1 MLQEIKYG
9 KLMKISNKENYKEFI
24 SKEESKKWGKIH
36 YSDWGKK
43 YTNLMKS
50 VKEKLSMKIFEI
62 PVESYCGN
70 TYSSINRYL
79 RNDIHSTSNY
89 EREISDMLIIAIH
102 SAPRIPNDI
111 IVYRL
116 VSDNFIQKLI
126 ENNKNGKHFTK
137 EKGFIST
144 STLKS
149 ITELDERYTT
159 YDNMLKI
166 YVPKGMLGL
175 YVNSVTGR
183 KEEEILFPPNLDLS
197 LIKYPYKDKETK
209 KTIYECRLIDQTNLY
224 DVSFSL

>member
-1 MLQEIKYG
+1 MINELKFG
-9 KLMKISNKENYKEFI
+9 KLMKIIGKENYKEFEN
-24 SKEESKKWGKIH
+24 KEESKKWGKIY
-36 YSDWGKK
+36 YSDWGEK

-50 VKEKLSMKIFEI
+50 VKDKLSMKIFEI

-79 RNDIHSTSNY
+79 RTDIHSTSNY

-116 VSDNFIQKLI
+116 VSDNFIKHLI
-126 ENNKNGKHFTK
+126 GNNKKGKYLTT
-137 EKGFIST
+137 EKGFMST
-144 STLKS
+144 SMLKN

-159 YDNMLKI
+159 YSNLLKI

-197 LIKYPYKDKETK
+197 LIAYPYKDKETK

-224 DVSFSL
+224 DVFFSL

>member
-1 MLQEIKYG
+1 MINELKFG
-9 KLMKISNKENYKEFI
+9 KLMKIIGKENYKEFEN
-24 SKEESKKWGKIH
+24 KEESKKWGKIY

-50 VKEKLSMKIFEI
+50 VKDKLSMKIFEI

-70 TYSSINRYL
+70 TYSSINCYL

-116 VSDNFIQKLI
+116 VSDNFIKHLI
-126 ENNKNGKHFTK
+126 ENNKKGKYLTT
-137 EKGFIST
+137 EKGFMST
-144 STLKS
+144 SMLKN
-149 ITELDERYTT
+149 ITGLDERYTT
-159 YDNMLKI
+159 YSNLLKI

-209 KTIYECRLIDQTNLY
+209 KTIYKCRLVDQTNLY
-224 DVSFSL
+224 DVSFGL

>member
-1 MLQEIKYG
+1 MINELKFG
-9 KLMKISNKENYKEFI
+9 KLMKIIGKENYKEFEN
-24 SKEESKKWGKIH
+24 KEESQKWGKIY
-36 YSDWGKK
+36 YSDWGEK

-50 VKEKLSMKIFEI
+50 VKDKLSMKIFEI

-70 TYSSINRYL
+70 TYSSINHYL

-116 VSDNFIQKLI
+116 VSDNFIKHLI
-126 ENNKNGKHFTK
+126 ENNKKGKYLTT
-137 EKGFIST
+137 EKGFMST
-144 STLKS
+144 SMLKN

-159 YDNMLKI
+159 YSNLLKI

-197 LIKYPYKDKETK
+197 LIAYPYKDKETK

-224 DVSFSL
+224 DVFFSL